1 MDREYLVNQLMKI
14 AKQNGVEIDAEVLGM
29 IVSKSIFRVVSKGS
43 ILQNVGEETKTAAL
57 VLNGICR
64 AYYVD
69 GDGNDITRG
78 FSISGTFCMDEG
90 LFGYSE
96 SIVTWE
102 TLEETTLMFFEIQEI
117 KDLIYEN
124 NQFKNLYI
132 ILLENALRYK
142 IYRENGFLVENATQ
156 RYIHFKKLYPMICE
170 SVKQHY
176 VATYLGIAPES
187 LSRIKK
193 SLKEKSEDDEI
204 MIKMIPSEEKR

>member
-1 MDREYLVNQLMKI
+1 MDREYLVNQLMNI
-14 AKQNGVEIDAEVLGM
+14 AKQNGVEIDAEILGM
-29 IVSKSIFRVVSKGS
+29 IVNTSVFRVVSKGS

-78 FSISGTFCMDEG
+78 FSIPGTFCMDEG
-90 LFGYSE
+90 LFGYNE

-102 TLEETTLMFFEIQEI
+102 TLEDATLMFFEIREM
-117 KDLIYEN
+117 KKLIYDD
-124 NQFKNLYI
+124 NQLKNTYI
-132 ILLENALRYK
+132 MLLENALRYK

-156 RYIHFKKLYPMICE
+156 RYVHFRKQYPMICE
-170 SVKQHY
+170 SVKQQY

-193 SLKEKSEDDEI
+193 ALKEE
-204 MIKMIPSEEKR
+204 